1 MAEPQEAS
9 LSVSEQSGRGRSK
22 GGKGAFRK
30 VMRQILDGI
39 SVPENIFGDCMYKED
54 VLYFELR
61 ILRDVRLLYSDR
73 QFAGEL
79 SKVMNECRV
88 ITELTGYCSRC
99 LAPRCKASGQ

>member
-1 MAEPQEAS
+1 MTT
-9 LSVSEQSGRGRSK
+9 K
-22 GGKGAFRK
+22 GLPLAKGAPRQRRFLMAVPVTIVTLHRK
-30 VMRQILDGI
+30 SDIESGAGVNDIEIGLSI
-39 SVPENIFGDCMYKED
+39 SENIFGDCMYKED

-88 ITELTGYCSRC
+88 ITELTAG
-99 LAPRCKASGQ
+99 